1 MSLALKIPSATPM
14 LSQVSLEIH
23 VFKEIRT
30 CVLFHPVCLF
40 QRGLQ
45 AFSKNTNQGKF
56 LLKSKSGIEEYM
68 RYVISFEFILNSV
81 TGNIHFPEEAAVVI
95 FCCCSVC
102 NINLMFIYACKD
114 FIIYI

>member
-1 MSLALKIPSATPM
+1 
-14 LSQVSLEIH
+14 
-23 VFKEIRT
+23 
-30 CVLFHPVCLF
+30 
-40 QRGLQ
+40 
-45 AFSKNTNQGKF
+45 
-56 LLKSKSGIEEYM
+56 M
-68 RYVISFEFILNSV
+68 RYLISFEFILNSV